1 MYIILN
7 KSKLNLKIFMLLDK
21 EYFITKSFN
30 ISLINS
36 IILFVFEKYLIPLFI
51 ISVIVSKHNS
61 IVFIL
66 LIFIL
71 LKKNNISK

>member
-1 MYIILN
+1 
-7 KSKLNLKIFMLLDK
+7 MLLDK